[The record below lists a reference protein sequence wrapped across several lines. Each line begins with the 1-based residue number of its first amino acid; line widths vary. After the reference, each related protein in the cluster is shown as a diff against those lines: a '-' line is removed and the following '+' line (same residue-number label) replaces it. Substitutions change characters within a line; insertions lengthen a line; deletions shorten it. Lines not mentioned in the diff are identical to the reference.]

1 MQKARR
7 ALAQIAGR
15 FLFIGISVQIVLGIC
30 WMIRAFGIFPEFGDS
45 YLWLRAADTLVCDDY
60 MGIGYPLFLM
70 LAKGIESISS
80 IPYPFFVYMVQIL
93 FAFYSGVVFLRSCG
107 MTKKV
112 WLVWGSL
119 GLLTCPFA
127 LQCHVAVLPNSP
139 GFSFLLL
146 ELSVLMGIL
155 RQDADGDPVK
165 FPLRQMFTAGVW
177 WALGTVF
184 VVENLWLGLVPL
196 AVVWVLHLIRGRQLG
211 KQRVL
216 GELVLLAAVA
226 GILFTAVS
234 LWQTPG
240 SYGKA
245 ENTVSAAMM
254 RRFTWSHMR
263 VEREYD
269 TWPEELRSLYSWE
282 EIQQSG
288 RYAGTMPTD
297 LQKKAEE
304 ALGVSGA
311 QQLFRKY
318 AVYHLKAYFS
328 DNIHQIAWDMAGYV
342 MPPVMLQLLLNGRG
356 YDSFSARNVDLMMT
370 GALQLTNFLLKY
382 SSVWFL
388 LGSIVALLGAL
399 TGKKRIRWEVVCMCG
414 ITALGMAVW
423 YTMQDAGC
431 WDYKNG
437 LLPGMLWLVGMISV
451 AYHCLTQEE

>member
-1 MQKARR
+1 
-7 ALAQIAGR
+7 
-15 FLFIGISVQIVLGIC
+15 
-30 WMIRAFGIFPEFGDS
+30 
-45 YLWLRAADTLVCDDY
+45 
-60 MGIGYPLFLM
+60 
-70 LAKGIESISS
+70 
-80 IPYPFFVYMVQIL
+80 
-93 FAFYSGVVFLRSCG
+93 

-127 LQCHVAVLPNSP
+127 LQCHVAVLPNSS

-155 RQDADGDPVK
+155 RQDADGNPVK
-165 FPLRQMFTAGVW
+165 FPLRQMFTTGVW

-269 TWPEELRSLYSWE
+269 TFTGG
-282 EIQQSG
+282 IAQSVQLG
-288 RYAGTMPTD
+288 GNTAVRAVCGND
-297 LQKKAEE
+297 ADGSAEK
-304 ALGVSGA
+304 G
-311 QQLFRKY
+311 
-318 AVYHLKAYFS
+318 
-328 DNIHQIAWDMAGYV
+328 
-342 MPPVMLQLLLNGRG
+342 GRG
-356 YDSFSARNVDLMMT
+356 TWR
-370 GALQLTNFLLKY
+370 Q
-382 SSVWFL
+382 
-388 LGSIVALLGAL
+388 
-399 TGKKRIRWEVVCMCG
+399 RR
-414 ITALGMAVW
+414 TAAV
-423 YTMQDAGC
+423 
-431 WDYKNG
+431 
-437 LLPGMLWLVGMISV
+437 P
-451 AYHCLTQEE
+451 

>member
-1 MQKARR
+1 M
-7 ALAQIAGR
+7 
-15 FLFIGISVQIVLGIC
+15 
-30 WMIRAFGIFPEFGDS
+30 
-45 YLWLRAADTLVCDDY
+45 
-60 MGIGYPLFLM
+60 
-70 LAKGIESISS
+70 
-80 IPYPFFVYMVQIL
+80 
-93 FAFYSGVVFLRSCG
+93 
-107 MTKKV
+107 
-112 WLVWGSL
+112 
-119 GLLTCPFA
+119 
-127 LQCHVAVLPNSP
+127 
-139 GFSFLLL
+139 
-146 ELSVLMGIL
+146 
-155 RQDADGDPVK
+155 
-165 FPLRQMFTAGVW
+165 
-177 WALGTVF
+177 
-184 VVENLWLGLVPL
+184 
-196 AVVWVLHLIRGRQLG
+196 
-211 KQRVL
+211 
-216 GELVLLAAVA
+216 LLAAVA
-226 GILFTAVS
+226 GILLTAVS

-263 VEREYD
+263 VEKEYD

-382 SSVWFL
+382 GSVWFL
-388 LGSIVALLGAL
+388 LGSIAALLGAL
-399 TGKKRIRWEVVCMCG
+399 AGKKRIRWEVVCMCG

-451 AYHCLTQEE
+451 AYHCLTQEER